1 MAQGKFL
8 LSFLIGA
15 TIGGIAAVLVAPDK
29 GKNTWANIIDSST
42 DFFNRFKVSYNHAID
57 NVTSVLDS
65 VGDYEDQEYPAIERF
80 TEGKK

>member
-29 GKNTWANIIDSST
+29 GKNT
-42 DFFNRFKVSYNHAID
+42 
-57 NVTSVLDS
+57 
-65 VGDYEDQEYPAIERF
+65 
-80 TEGKK
+80 